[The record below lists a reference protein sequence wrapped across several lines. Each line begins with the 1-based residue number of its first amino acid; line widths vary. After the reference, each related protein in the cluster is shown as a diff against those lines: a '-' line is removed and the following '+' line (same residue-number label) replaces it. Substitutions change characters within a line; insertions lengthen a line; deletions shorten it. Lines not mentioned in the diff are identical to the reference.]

1 MLLKRLSISIAVIL
15 MSVMSFGRERPRPV
29 DSTRVQTVSNHS
41 LSIPLPVLGFEYGY
55 EQKLKGSFSM
65 VFRGGISGRITRYN
79 LQLSGAFGEIGY
91 DAVGVDDFGVGVT
104 VEPRYYT
111 NLNRRQRLGKTTYGN
126 SGDFVAIKLQASVG
140 KPGTTVD
147 ISLVPEY
154 GIRRVWGKHWFGEL
168 TAGAGVAYNTQ
179 DGGYLYFKPQLH
191 YRIAFMF
198 W

>member
-1 MLLKRLSISIAVIL
+1 
-15 MSVMSFGRERPRPV
+15 
-29 DSTRVQTVSNHS
+29 
-41 LSIPLPVLGFEYGY
+41 
-55 EQKLKGSFSM
+55 M

-126 SGDFVAIKLQASVG
+126 SGDFVAIKFQASVG

-154 GIRRVWGKHWFGEL
+154 GIRRVWGKHWFREL

-198 W
+198 